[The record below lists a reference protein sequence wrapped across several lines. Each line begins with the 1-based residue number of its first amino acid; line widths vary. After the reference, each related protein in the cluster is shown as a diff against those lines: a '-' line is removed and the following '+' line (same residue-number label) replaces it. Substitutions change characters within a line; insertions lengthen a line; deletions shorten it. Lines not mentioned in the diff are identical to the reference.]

1 MVMLKLGTIDV
12 SDYLEEGYSVRTE
25 PVYDS
30 ASFKN
35 IYEQEKADLIGRKVS
50 ISANLGDVPKSVAEA
65 ICSACETDTLSV
77 TYATPKAYTATFKR
91 PDISCELTIEEPET
105 WDISLSMSTDTI
117 PLDGL

>member
-50 ISANLGDVPKSVAEA
+50 ISA
-65 ICSACETDTLSV
+65 IWV
-77 TYATPKAYTATFKR
+77 TFR
-91 PDISCELTIEEPET
+91 RV
-105 WDISLSMSTDTI
+105 
-117 PLDGL
+117 